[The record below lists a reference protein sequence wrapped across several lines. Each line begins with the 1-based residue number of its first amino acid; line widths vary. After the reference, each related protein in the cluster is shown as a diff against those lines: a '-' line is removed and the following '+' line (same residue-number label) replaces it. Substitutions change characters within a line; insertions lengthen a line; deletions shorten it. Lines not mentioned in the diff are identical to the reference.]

1 MIVKVLDK
9 VDNYE
14 EAIKI
19 SCDLLKENNSINDNY
34 FDAILAKIDEFGP
47 YFCMAPKF
55 AMPHARP
62 EDGALEND
70 LCLLKLNDVC
80 FVSGSKDGVV
90 KFWNS
95 ETGECEYS
103 DSTSF
108 KFAINAM
115 CAVSNDI
122 IGVCSH
128 NDIKIYNVTNKTV
141 EYVEFDKKKM
151 SGTFVRMPERSELSA
166 DIKESM
172 IVEFYNK

>member
-70 LCLLKLNDVC
+70 LCLLKLNEPVDFFRKGNRVI
-80 FVSGSKDGVV
+80 F
-90 KFWNS
+90 N
-95 ETGECEYS
+95 
-103 DSTSF
+103 F
-108 KFAINAM
+108 K
-115 CAVSNDI
+115 CK
-122 IGVCSH
+122 GQ
-128 NDIKIYNVTNKTV
+128 
-141 EYVEFDKKKM
+141 
-151 SGTFVRMPERSELSA
+151 
-166 DIKESM
+166 
-172 IVEFYNK
+172 

>member
-70 LCLLKLNDVC
+70 LCLLKLNEPVD
-80 FVSGSKDGVV
+80 FLGKEIELFLTLSAKDS
-90 KFWNS
+90 NS
-95 ETGECEYS
+95 HLQLMQKVASICMDQE
-103 DSTSF
+103 
-108 KFAINAM
+108 K
-115 CAVSNDI
+115 
-122 IGVCSH
+122 
-128 NDIKIYNVTNKTV
+128 
-141 EYVEFDKKKM
+141 FDKIL
-151 SGTFVRMPERSELSA
+151 RLNNE
-166 DIKESM
+166 KEIM
-172 IVEFYNK
+172 EVV